1 MVVTVAVV
9 VSRCA
14 AGGDAVVVTVAV
26 VVSRCAAG
34 GGRVVA
40 GLTLIVRAAGCGRV
54 VAGLTLIVRAAGGER
69 RVRGLSA
76 GRNRLPAVR
85 AGSGRRSGRR
95 CRRRSGPRRGARI
108 RAGGAAVEQGL
119 RGRVRDARPV
129 QVVVLLES
137 VDRLARGGTEVA
149 VNIGGG
155 QVVEPVQPRLKPEDG
170 LAPVAFGKR
179 AGRNRA
185 GGAGGVAIK
194 QGKGIAAGD
203 AVRGQAVDALEP

>member
-1 MVVTVAVV
+1 MVLAVAVV

-14 AGGDAVVVTVAV
+14 AGGGRMVLAVAV
-26 VVSRCAAG
+26 VVSRRAAG

>member
-1 MVVTVAVV
+1 MVVAVAVV

-14 AGGDAVVVTVAV
+14 AGGGRVVAGLTLIV
-26 VVSRCAAG
+26 RAAG
-34 GGRVVA
+34 CGRVVA